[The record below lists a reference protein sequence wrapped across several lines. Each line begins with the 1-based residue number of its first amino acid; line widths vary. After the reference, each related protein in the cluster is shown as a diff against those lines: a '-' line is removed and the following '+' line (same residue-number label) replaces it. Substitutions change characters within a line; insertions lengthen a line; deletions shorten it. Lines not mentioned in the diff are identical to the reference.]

1 MATLNAS
8 TAPTDIVTD
17 FLHALAAKDYA
28 QIAELLAPDL
38 VYINV
43 SLPSIKGGKT
53 VSTLFERL
61 LSRGAGFEVQIHSI
75 AANGDTVMTER
86 TDILSF
92 GPLKV
97 GFWVCGTFRVV
108 DGRIVLWRDYFDW
121 LDVARGTLR
130 GVLGIPL
137 PRLRIS
143 LPVSASI

>member
-1 MATLNAS
+1 MT
-8 TAPTDIVTD
+8 TAIDTVNR
-17 FLHALAAKDYA
+17 FLHALEVKDYA
-28 QIAELLAPDL
+28 QIDALLSPDL
-38 VYINV
+38 VYTNV

-61 LSRGAGFEVQIHSI
+61 MSRGAGFEVQIHSI

-86 TDILSF
+86 TDILKV
-92 GPLKV
+92 GPLRV

-121 LDVARGTLR
+121 LDIGRATVR

-137 PRLRIS
+137 PRLRVT
-143 LPVSASI
+143 LPVRISA